1 MQYSQ
6 QVIHL
11 TDVYRALPPQTVH
24 WGAALMNRRMP
35 LLHGAYFSVGEKAK
49 QLIVLFEVT
58 RTFKEIAHKRKHFNT
73 RHHPLPKVVVV
84 VFDF

>member
-1 MQYSQ
+1 MESQFCIPAFHKRLLRLQFSQ

-24 WGAALMNRRMP
+24 RGAGLMNRRMP

-49 QLIVLFEVT
+49 QLIVLLEVAGST
-58 RTFKEIAHKRKHFNT
+58 NY
-73 RHHPLPKVVVV
+73 
-84 VFDF
+84 